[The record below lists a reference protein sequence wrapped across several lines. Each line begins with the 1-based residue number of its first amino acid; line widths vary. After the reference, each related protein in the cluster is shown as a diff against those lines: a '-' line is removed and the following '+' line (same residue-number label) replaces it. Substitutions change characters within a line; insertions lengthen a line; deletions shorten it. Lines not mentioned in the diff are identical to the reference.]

1 MKRKTLIALSII
13 ILVVIGGAWYMK
25 KEKDLAEL
33 HDIQTDLANYLYNNY
48 RLYTRN
54 TSESDEVKK
63 LYNKGNGSLSE
74 EEYLKKMKE
83 TRVYSDIEKVEFTK
97 FSVGPMKDLVVDFK
111 INDVYSDDTSLS
123 TVSAETG
130 KWLYSFN
137 SMNNRNG
144 YVLERKEK
152 STDKKM
158 AEENIIYNNKGV
170 E

>member
-1 MKRKTLIALSII
+1 MKPKKNIVLALI
-13 ILVVIGGAWYMK
+13 ILVIIGGAWYMK
-25 KEKDLAEL
+25 REKDLAKL

-48 RLYTRN
+48 RLYTF
-54 TSESDEVKK
+54 
-63 LYNKGNGSLSE
+63 NKEELDQLDKDYDNGKMTFP
-74 EEYLKKMKE
+74 EYSK
-83 TRVYSDIEKVEFTK
+83 RVDDIAKYSDIEKVEFTK
-97 FSVGPMKDLVVDFK
+97 FSVGPMKDLVVNFK

-123 TVSAETG
+123 TISAETG

-152 STDKKM
+152 STDEKM
-158 AEENIIYNNKGV
+158 AEANIIYNNKGV

>member
-1 MKRKTLIALSII
+1 
-13 ILVVIGGAWYMK
+13 MK

-48 RLYTRN
+48 RLYTF
-54 TSESDEVKK
+54 
-63 LYNKGNGSLSE
+63 NKEELDQLDKDYDNGKMTFP
-74 EEYLKKMKE
+74 EYSK
-83 TRVYSDIEKVEFTK
+83 RVDDIAKYSDIEKVEFTK
-97 FSVGPMKDLVVDFK
+97 FSVGPMKDLVVNFK

-123 TVSAETG
+123 TISAETG

>member
-1 MKRKTLIALSII
+1 MKKKILIILGII
-13 ILVVIGGAWYMK
+13 ILTIGGVWYMK
-25 KEKDLAEL
+25 REKDLAEL
-33 HDIQTDLANYLYNNY
+33 HDIQTDLANYLFNNY
-48 RLYTRN
+48 RLYTF
-54 TSESDEVKK
+54 
-63 LYNKGNGSLSE
+63 NKEELEQLDKDYDNGNLTYP
-74 EEYLKKMKE
+74 EYSKRLDGIAK
-83 TRVYSDIEKVEFTK
+83 YSDIKKIEFTK
-97 FSVGPMKDLVVDFK
+97 FSVGPMKDLVVNFT

-123 TVSAETG
+123 TISAETG

-158 AEENIIYNNKGV
+158 PEENIIYNNQGV

>member
-1 MKRKTLIALSII
+1 MKRKTLIALGII

-25 KEKDLAEL
+25 KEKYLAEL

-48 RLYTRN
+48 RLYTF
-54 TSESDEVKK
+54 
-63 LYNKGNGSLSE
+63 NKEELDQLDKDYDNGKMTFP
-74 EEYLKKMKE
+74 EYSK
-83 TRVYSDIEKVEFTK
+83 RVDDIAKYSDIEKVEFTK

-123 TVSAETG
+123 TISAETG

>member
-1 MKRKTLIALSII
+1 MKKKKLIIISII
-13 ILVVIGGAWYMK
+13 ILIIGGAWYMK
-25 KEKDLAEL
+25 REKDLEEL

-48 RLYTRN
+48 QLYTRN

-63 LYNKGNGSLSE
+63 LYNKGDGSLSE
-74 EEYLKKMKE
+74 EEYLKKIKE

-97 FSVGPMKDLVVDFK
+97 FSIGPMKDLVVNFK

-123 TVSAETG
+123 TISAETG

-144 YVLERKEK
+144 YVLERKEN

-158 AEENIIYNNKGV
+158 PEENLIYNNKGV

>member
-48 RLYTRN
+48 RLYTF
-54 TSESDEVKK
+54 
-63 LYNKGNGSLSE
+63 NKEELDQLDKDYDNGKMTFP
-74 EEYLKKMKE
+74 EYSK
-83 TRVYSDIEKVEFTK
+83 RVDDIAKYSDIEKVEFTK

-123 TVSAETG
+123 TISAETG

>member
-1 MKRKTLIALSII
+1 MKRKTLIALGII

-48 RLYTRN
+48 RLYTF
-54 TSESDEVKK
+54 
-63 LYNKGNGSLSE
+63 NKEELDQLDKDYDNGKMTFP
-74 EEYLKKMKE
+74 EYSK
-83 TRVYSDIEKVEFTK
+83 RVDDIAKYSDIEKVEFTK
-97 FSVGPMKDLVVDFK
+97 FSVGPMKDLVVNFK

-123 TVSAETG
+123 TISAETG

>member
-1 MKRKTLIALSII
+1 M
-13 ILVVIGGAWYMK
+13 
-25 KEKDLAEL
+25 
-33 HDIQTDLANYLYNNY
+33 
-48 RLYTRN
+48 
-54 TSESDEVKK
+54 
-63 LYNKGNGSLSE
+63 
-74 EEYLKKMKE
+74 
-83 TRVYSDIEKVEFTK
+83 EFTK
-97 FSVGPMKDLVVDFK
+97 FSVGPMKDLVVNFK

-123 TVSAETG
+123 TISAETG

-137 SMNNRNG
+137 FMNNRNE

>member
-1 MKRKTLIALSII
+1 MEKKTLIALGII
-13 ILVVIGGAWYMK
+13 ILVIGGAWYMK
-25 KEKDLAEL
+25 REKDLAKL

-48 RLYTRN
+48 RLYTVDKDKDDKLN
-54 TSESDEVKK
+54 SE
-63 LYNKGNGSLSE
+63 YNKGEGNLTTE
-74 EEYLKKMKE
+74 EFLKKSDELKE
-83 TRVYSDIEKVEFTK
+83 YSDIQKIEFTK
-97 FSVGPMKDLVVDFK
+97 FSIGPIKGLDVNFV
-111 INDVYSDDTSLS
+111 INNVYPDDTTLS
-123 TVSAETG
+123 TISAETG

-137 SMNNRNG
+137 SMNTRNG

>member
-48 RLYTRN
+48 RLYTF
-54 TSESDEVKK
+54 
-63 LYNKGNGSLSE
+63 NKEELDQLDKDYDNGKMTFP
-74 EEYLKKMKE
+74 EYSK
-83 TRVYSDIEKVEFTK
+83 RVDDIAKYSDIEKVEFTK
-97 FSVGPMKDLVVDFK
+97 FSVGPMKDLVVNFK

-123 TVSAETG
+123 TISAETG

>member
-1 MKRKTLIALSII
+1 MKKKTLI
-13 ILVVIGGAWYMK
+13 ILGITILAVGGAWYMK
-25 KEKDLAEL
+25 REKDLAEL

-48 RLYTRN
+48 RIYTR
-54 TSESDEVKK
+54 DEEKVAII
-63 LYNKGNGSLSE
+63 YQEFDKGNGSLTE
-74 EEYLKKMKE
+74 QEYFNKLDRLKE
-83 TRVYSDIEKVEFTK
+83 YSDIEKIEFTK
-97 FSVGPMKDLVVDFK
+97 FSIGPMKGLDVNFIL
-111 INDVYSDDTSLS
+111 NDVYSDDTTLS
-123 TVSAETG
+123 TISAETG